1 MGATG
6 VGLLEHQRKKHSRK
20 VNTKRRRE
28 EVSIH
33 KCDHCNSTLR
43 FNESLKIHSQNVHPQ
58 GGNIMKL
65 FFICH

>member
-20 VNTKRRRE
+20 LNTKGRRE
-28 EVSIH
+28 EVTVH
-33 KCDHCNSTLR
+33 KCDHCNATFR
-43 FNESLKIHSQNVHPQ
+43 FKESLKIHCQNVHPQ
-58 GGNIMKL
+58 GGDIIKL